1 MIGLIMN
8 FMNAVRKII
17 SNKIFHIITLILCA
31 GVVAYAY
38 YARTVLKCSFM
49 ALYITGY
56 IGIIISFLIFLNA
69 YYEKVADTKTS
80 VMESISGYVF
90 FLFFIGITLI
100 LRG

>member
-1 MIGLIMN
+1 
-8 FMNAVRKII
+8 
-17 SNKIFHIITLILCA
+17 
-31 GVVAYAY
+31 
-38 YARTVLKCSFM
+38 M

-56 IGIIISFLIFLNA
+56 IGIIISFLIFLVA
-69 YYEKVADTKTS
+69 YYDKEADTKTS